1 MSRKIIPLNAKDRA
15 LNEIVDEIIAIL
27 HNSEEIEVQ
36 SLYVR
41 LTTKKKEEME
51 DLLQIQTWHSNIH
64 WEDIGMI
71 ETEIETM
78 RHEYYNECME
88 EDE

>member
-1 MSRKIIPLNAKDRA
+1 MTRKVIPLNERDRA

-27 HNSEEIEVQ
+27 HNSEEIDVK

-41 LTTKKKEEME
+41 LTTSKKG
-51 DLLQIQTWHSNIH
+51 DSDRIQIQTWQSGIH

-88 EDE
+88 DEE

>member
-1 MSRKIIPLNAKDRA
+1 MSRKIIPLNARDRA
-15 LNEIVDEIIAIL
+15 INEIIDEIIAIL
-27 HNSEEIEVQ
+27 HNSDEIEVQ

-41 LTTKKKEEME
+41 LTTKKKGQE
-51 DLLQIQTWHSNIH
+51 DKLQVQTWQSGIH

-88 EDE
+88 DEE